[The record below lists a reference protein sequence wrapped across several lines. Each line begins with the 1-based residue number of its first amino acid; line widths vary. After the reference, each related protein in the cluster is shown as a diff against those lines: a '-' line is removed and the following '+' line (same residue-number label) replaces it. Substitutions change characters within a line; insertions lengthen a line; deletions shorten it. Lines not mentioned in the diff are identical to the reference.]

1 MQKQY
6 VLLSGLFIMLSILLG
21 AMGAHALKKI
31 LEPELFNSFEVG
43 VRYQGF
49 LSMGIFVLALNT
61 DRFNF
66 PMNRLLAAMTIGML
80 LFCLSIYALIA
91 LNVWQLPK
99 GIIVALTPIGGSL
112 TIITW
117 FIFLYRLIKN

>member
-1 MQKQY
+1 
-6 VLLSGLFIMLSILLG
+6 MLSILLG

-31 LEPELFNSFEVG
+31 LEPELFNSFEVA